1 MPKWPAVVASL
12 DPEPGKQGAEL
23 GMSNHWD
30 FHAFGSAFFKT
41 KRHSFAVDFPQEV
54 RILPGI
60 VLYFLESVEV
70 IRSGSG
76 AIDGKST
83 VLIRMGGASSVLT
96 LDAIPFFPVVEPVR
110 NRVSPSPAIQRF
122 RSAAD
127 NAHTVS

>member
-1 MPKWPAVVASL
+1 MARSRCFTPSGAWQAGRRARNIESL
-12 DPEPGKQGAEL
+12 G
-23 GMSNHWD
+23 
-30 FHAFGSAFFKT
+30 FHTLGSAFFKT
-41 KRHSFAVDFPQEV
+41 KRHSLAVDFPQEV

-76 AIDGKST
+76 AIDGQST

>member
-1 MPKWPAVVASL
+1 
-12 DPEPGKQGAEL
+12 
-23 GMSNHWD
+23 MSNHWD

-41 KRHSFAVDFPQEV
+41 KRHSLAVDFPQEV
-54 RILPGI
+54 RVLPGI

-70 IRSGSG
+70 ITLRERCHRWKKHRTDQNGW
-76 AIDGKST
+76 
-83 VLIRMGGASSVLT
+83 ASSVLT

-110 NRVSPSPAIQRF
+110 NRVSPSPVIQRF